1 VLITSP
7 HNMRDYFMKKI
18 QEEISSKSKNPHILI
33 KLNSL
38 VDKALVNQLYE
49 AAEKGVK
56 IDMVIRGIC
65 TAKPAQRLFKNRFKA
80 ISIVDQYLEHA
91 RVFVFSQDKEPNVYI
106 SSADWMVRNLDH
118 RVEVACP
125 IYSKTF
131 GEELKDILQI
141 QLKENVKARILD
153 NQQRNKYV
161 QRGEKDKVFRSQ
173 LEIYNYLK
181 SKKYN

>member
-1 VLITSP
+1 
-7 HNMRDYFMKKI
+7 
-18 QEEISSKSKNPHILI
+18 
-33 KLNSL
+33 
-38 VDKALVNQLYE
+38 
-49 AAEKGVK
+49 
-56 IDMVIRGIC
+56 MVSV
-65 TAKPAQRLFKNRFKA
+65 

-131 GEELKDILQI
+131 GKELKDILQI

-161 QRGEKDKVFRSQ
+161 KRGEKEKVFRSQ
-173 LEIYNYLK
+173 LEIYNYLR
-181 SKKYN
+181 SKKYD

>member
-1 VLITSP
+1 ML
-7 HNMRDYFMKKI
+7 
-18 QEEISSKSKNPHILI
+18 
-33 KLNSL
+33 
-38 VDKALVNQLYE
+38 
-49 AAEKGVK
+49 
-56 IDMVIRGIC
+56 IRGIC

-141 QLKENVKARILD
+141 QLKENVKARMLD
-153 NQQRNKYV
+153 NQQRNKYIK
-161 QRGEKDKVFRSQ
+161 RGEKEKVFRSQ

-181 SKKYN
+181 SKKYD

>member
-1 VLITSP
+1 
-7 HNMRDYFMKKI
+7 MRDFFIKKI
-18 QEEISSKSKNPHILI
+18 EDEIQSKNNSKQILV
-33 KLNSL
+33 KLNNL
-38 VDKALVNQLYE
+38 VDKHMIDKLYQ
-49 AAEKGVK
+49 AAENDVRVNL
-56 IDMVIRGIC
+56 INRGIC
-65 TAKPAQRLFKNRFKA
+65 TASRNQKRLKA
-80 ISIVDQYLEHA
+80 MFSGISIVDQYLEHA
-91 RVFVFSQDKEPNVYI
+91 RVFVFSQEKEPNVYI

-131 GEELKDILQI
+131 GKELKDILQI

-161 QRGEKDKVFRSQ
+161 KRGEKEKVFRSQ

-181 SKKYN
+181 SKKYD